1 MIYKGQ
7 IIYIYQIKQKIKETF
22 IIHKKGH
29 YLTQKKKQ
37 TLLLLLFCT
46 LSISA
51 AEDETNPVTWC
62 PHHNAVKSESVRKR
76 KNHK

>member
-29 YLTQKKKQ
+29 YLTQKK
-37 TLLLLLFCT
+37 
-46 LSISA
+46 
-51 AEDETNPVTWC
+51 TNPSPLVVLHSLHLRRWGRDK
-62 PHHNAVKSESVRKR
+62 PRNLMSSP
-76 KNHK
+76 